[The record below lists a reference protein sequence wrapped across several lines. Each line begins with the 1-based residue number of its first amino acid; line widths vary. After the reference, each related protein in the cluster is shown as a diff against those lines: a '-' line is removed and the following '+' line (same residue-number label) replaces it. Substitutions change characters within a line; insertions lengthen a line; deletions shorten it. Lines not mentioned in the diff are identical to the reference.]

1 MIFLKQARRNAIKMI
16 GEKSSS
22 LGLARGRLVLL
33 SAFFTL
39 SYMVLS
45 ARAVDLML
53 IQAEPVQL
61 ADNGKIQEVV
71 PAAIDVYRG
80 DIIDRNGELLAT
92 TIKSVS
98 LYADAHL
105 ISDPAKTAEALSKIF
120 PSLEYGSTLQKLQSG
135 SRFIRLERNL
145 MPGEQHRV
153 LQIGEPGLAFKNED
167 RRVYPQGPLA
177 SHLVGYAGAYNQG
190 LSGIEESFNGLLAK
204 GETVALTLDIRL
216 QHALRREMEKAVDD
230 FNARGGAGVIMD
242 VKTGA
247 VLAGVSLPDFDPHT
261 ISDVNDKN
269 LFNRLTLGTY
279 ELGSVFKIFSTAAFL
294 ETHNVPMN
302 ASFDASKPLKRGRFT
317 INDYHAE
324 DRVMTIPEIFMHS
337 SNIGSAL
344 MGEAVGGERLK
355 NFYTDLGLM
364 TSMQLEIP
372 EVGKPQIPSPW
383 RDINTLTASYG
394 HGLATTPLQMTSA
407 VSTIA
412 NGGYLVKPQLVLNR
426 SASEEKQDESL
437 RIVSAQTAH
446 RMLQL
451 LRLVVTDGTGSKAD
465 VPGYRVGGKTG
476 TAEQPG
482 NHGYDRSRLISS
494 FVGVFPVDAPQYAIF
509 IAIDQPKG
517 NAKSYGYAT
526 GGWVAAPAVAR
537 TIASAVSILGMPPKA
552 DDSELSDSLKQYV
565 MVKSHE

>member
-33 SAFFTL
+33 GAFFILAYIIL
-39 SYMVLS
+39 SV
-45 ARAVDLML
+45 RAVDLML

-61 ADNGKIQEVV
+61 ADNGKIQEIV

-80 DIIDRNGELLAT
+80 DITDRNGELLAT

-98 LYADAHL
+98 LYADAKL

-120 PSLEYGSTLQKLQSG
+120 PSLDYGSTLQKLQSG

-145 MPGEQHRV
+145 MPGEQHKV
-153 LQIGEPGLAFKNED
+153 LQIGEPGLGFKNED
-167 RRVYPQGPLA
+167 RRVYPQGPLV

-204 GETVALTLDIRL
+204 GETVSLALDIRL

-242 VKTGA
+242 VKTGQ

-261 ISDVNDKN
+261 IADVNDKN

-294 ETHNVPMN
+294 ETHNVPMS

-344 MGEAVGGERLK
+344 MGEAVGTERLK

-364 TSMQLEIP
+364 TTMQLEIP

-407 VSTIA
+407 VSSIA

-426 SASEEKQDESL
+426 SA
-437 RIVSAQTAH
+437 
-446 RMLQL
+446 
-451 LRLVVTDGTGSKAD
+451 
-465 VPGYRVGGKTG
+465 
-476 TAEQPG
+476 
-482 NHGYDRSRLISS
+482 
-494 FVGVFPVDAPQYAIF
+494 
-509 IAIDQPKG
+509 
-517 NAKSYGYAT
+517 AK
-526 GGWVAAPAVAR
+526 R
-537 TIASAVSILGMPPKA
+537 
-552 DDSELSDSLKQYV
+552 
-565 MVKSHE
+565 

>member
-33 SAFFTL
+33 GAFFTL
-39 SYMVLS
+39 SYMILS

-71 PAAIDVYRG
+71 PPAIDVYRG
-80 DIIDRNGELLAT
+80 DITDRNGELLAT

-145 MPGEQHRV
+145 MPGEQHKV
-153 LQIGEPGLAFKNED
+153 LQIGEPGLGFKNED
-167 RRVYPQGPLA
+167 RRVYPQGSLA

-204 GETVALTLDIRL
+204 GETVSLALDIRL
-216 QHALRREMEKAVDD
+216 QHTLRREMEKVVDD

-242 VKTGA
+242 VKTGQ

-261 ISDVNDKN
+261 ISDVNNKN

-294 ETHNVPMN
+294 ETHNVPMST
-302 ASFDASKPLKRGRFT
+302 SFDASKPLKRGRFT

-344 MGEAVGGERLK
+344 MGEAVGTDRLK

-364 TSMQLEIP
+364 TTMQLEIP

-394 HGLATTPLQMTSA
+394 HGLATTPLQMTAA
-407 VSTIA
+407 VSSIA

-426 SASEEKQDESL
+426 SAAEEKQDESL
-437 RIVSAQTAH
+437 RVVSAQTAH

-451 LRLVVTDGTGSKAD
+451 LRLVVTEGTGSKAD

-482 NHGYDRSRLISS
+482 SHGYDRSRLISS
-494 FVGVFPVDAPQYAIF
+494 FVAVFPVDAPQYAIF

-537 TIASAVSILGMPPKA
+537 TIASVVSILGMPPKA
-552 DDSELSDSLKQYV
+552 DDPELSDSLKQYV